1 MIRKIFSVL
10 FGLLI
15 LAVAARAETGE
26 EIALAAYP
34 GYVVASSDSGNGFG
48 VFALENGDK
57 TALCVV
63 EDGRLTIAN
72 ERAFEA
78 GKNVKVY
85 VDTDG
90 ESLFVGYD
98 MRYRYVTLHAVHR
111 ADGWSRCDVLNQPV
125 AGVGNILET
134 TLFEQNGMLTM
145 EVEIEYSNK
154 RRKSETIRIPVSETF
169 DLSLGGIDMDKLPLT
184 PEECSNAA
192 DKGKLPEGFAAPLLN
207 EGEKLEQM
215 GAYSDRLILMVQK
228 ADGGSYIR
236 VCEWTG
242 DGYETQDSVRLFDG
256 AGLDTVHA
264 SSDEM
269 FLTRGAS
276 TEVFFRRT
284 EQNRWLMDGGMDP
297 DLENGVYFTMGSY
310 YVVTDND
317 QTALGSN
324 DDLSYGWATPV
335 DLMQTPSEEWPM
347 TWKQAVARLDTDAY
361 AFVNNDNPK
370 DRLHLREKPDRK
382 AKSLG
387 KFYNR
392 TPVQIL
398 SWDGDW
404 AHVRIGAGDAN
415 LEGYMMTRY
424 LVRGGG
430 NQDVSCAFETLM
442 AVETLEDG
450 APIYRVPD
458 DTVEAFGQFLGDYVI
473 GVYGDDWVIAMTW
486 DGDVGYVR
494 RADLWAGNG

>member
-48 VFALENGDK
+48 VFALENGNE
-57 TALCVV
+57 TALCIV

-72 ERAFEA
+72 ERAFKA

-90 ESLFVGYD
+90 ESLFVRSNTEYE
-98 MRYRYVTLHAVHR
+98 YVTLH
-111 ADGWSRCDVLNQPV
+111 
-125 AGVGNILET
+125 
-134 TLFEQNGMLTM
+134 
-145 EVEIEYSNK
+145 
-154 RRKSETIRIPVSETF
+154 F
-169 DLSLGGIDMDKLPLT
+169 DLSLGGIDMLKMPLT
-184 PEECSNAA
+184 PEMCDREES
-192 DKGKLPEGFAAPLLN
+192 DLPDGLAEPLLAD
-207 EGEKLEQM
+207 GETLMQM
-215 GAYSDRLILMVQK
+215 GAYPERLILLVRK
-228 ADGGSYIR
+228 ADGSRCVR
-236 VCEWTG
+236 VCDWAEG
-242 DGYETQDSVRLFDG
+242 VGYSRQDSVPLSG
-256 AGLDTVHA
+256 SAGLDIIHA
-264 SSDEM
+264 DADKIFVDENGREYFFRKTRQGRWLLAGSMGGGVLKVGVDCVCVSDEGG
-269 FLTRGAS
+269 TGK
-276 TEVFFRRT
+276 
-284 EQNRWLMDGGMDP
+284 NDG
-297 DLENGVYFTMGSY
+297 YI
-310 YVVTDND
+310 
-317 QTALGSN
+317 
-324 DDLSYGWATPV
+324 YGKSEPL
-335 DLMQTPSEEWPM
+335 DLMKVSVGQWPTRQEE
-347 TWKQAVARLDTDAY
+347 AVARLDTDAY

-442 AVETLEDG
+442 AVDALGDG

>member
-57 TALCVV
+57 TALCIV

-90 ESLFVGYD
+90 ESLFVRSNTEYE
-98 MRYRYVTLHAVHR
+98 YVTLHAEYR
-111 ADGWSRCDVLNQPV
+111 AEGWTRCDVLNQESY
-125 AGVGNILET
+125 GNGRTLET
-134 TLFEQNGMLTM
+134 MLFEQNDMLTM
-145 EVEIEYSNK
+145 TVEYRDENDNPIGE
-154 RRKSETIRIPVSETF
+154 SETIRIPVGENF
-169 DLSLGGIDMDKLPLT
+169 DLSLGGIDMLKLPLT
-184 PEECSNAA
+184 PEMCDREES
-192 DKGKLPEGFAAPLLN
+192 DLPDGLAEPLLAD
-207 EGEKLEQM
+207 GETLMQM
-215 GAYSDRLILMVQK
+215 GAYPERLILLVRK
-228 ADGGSYIR
+228 ADGSRCVR
-236 VCEWTG
+236 VCDWAEG
-242 DGYETQDSVRLFDG
+242 VGYSRQDSVPLSG
-256 AGLDTVHA
+256 SAGLDIIHA
-264 SSDEM
+264 DADKIFVDENGQEYFFRKTRQGRWLLAGCMGGGVLNVGVDCARVSDEGG
-269 FLTRGAS
+269 TGK
-276 TEVFFRRT
+276 
-284 EQNRWLMDGGMDP
+284 NDG
-297 DLENGVYFTMGSY
+297 YI
-310 YVVTDND
+310 
-317 QTALGSN
+317 
-324 DDLSYGWATPV
+324 YGKSEPL
-335 DLMQTPSEEWPM
+335 DLMKVSVEQWPTRQEE
-347 TWKQAVARLDTDAY
+347 AVARLDTDAY

-442 AVETLEDG
+442 AVDALEDG
-450 APIYRVPD
+450 APIYRVPWKCLGSFLAIISSAY
-458 DTVEAFGQFLGDYVI
+458 TVTTG
-473 GVYGDDWVIAMTW
+473 
-486 DGDVGYVR
+486 
-494 RADLWAGNG
+494 

>member
-48 VFALENGDK
+48 VFALENGNE
-57 TALCVV
+57 TALCIV

-72 ERAFEA
+72 ERAFKA

-90 ESLFVGYD
+90 ESLFVRSNTEYE
-98 MRYRYVTLHAVHR
+98 YVTLHAEYR
-111 ADGWSRCDVLNQPV
+111 AEGWTRCDVLNQESY
-125 AGVGNILET
+125 GNGRTLET
-134 TLFEQNGMLTM
+134 MLFERNGMLTM
-145 EVEIEYSNK
+145 TVEYS
-154 RRKSETIRIPVSETF
+154 R
-169 DLSLGGIDMDKLPLT
+169 
-184 PEECSNAA
+184 
-192 DKGKLPEGFAAPLLN
+192 
-207 EGEKLEQM
+207 
-215 GAYSDRLILMVQK
+215 
-228 ADGGSYIR
+228 
-236 VCEWTG
+236 
-242 DGYETQDSVRLFDG
+242 QDSVPLSG
-256 AGLDTVHA
+256 SAGLDIIHA
-264 SSDEM
+264 DADKIFVDENGQEYFFRKTRQGRWLLAGCMGGGVLNVGVDCVCVSDEGG
-269 FLTRGAS
+269 TGK
-276 TEVFFRRT
+276 
-284 EQNRWLMDGGMDP
+284 NDG
-297 DLENGVYFTMGSY
+297 YI
-310 YVVTDND
+310 
-317 QTALGSN
+317 
-324 DDLSYGWATPV
+324 YGKSEPL
-335 DLMQTPSEEWPM
+335 DLMKVSVEQWPTRHEE
-347 TWKQAVARLDTDAY
+347 AVARLDTDAY

-430 NQDVSCAFETLM
+430 NRDVSCAFETLM
-442 AVETLEDG
+442 AVDALGDG

-458 DTVEAFGQFLGDYVI
+458 DTVEMFGRFLGDYVI

-494 RADLWAGNG
+494 RADLWEGNG

>member
-34 GYVVASSDSGNGFG
+34 GYVVVSSDSGNGFG
-48 VFALENGDK
+48 VFALENGNE
-57 TALCVV
+57 TALCIV

-90 ESLFVGYD
+90 ESLFVGYNTE
-98 MRYRYVTLHAVHR
+98 YEYVTLHAEYR
-111 ADGWSRCDVLNQPV
+111 AEGWTRCDVLNQKSY
-125 AGVGNILET
+125 GNGRTLET
-134 TLFEQNGMLTM
+134 MLFERNDMLTM
-145 EVEIEYSNK
+145 TVGYCDENDNPIGE
-154 RRKSETIRIPVSETF
+154 SETVRIPVGEDF
-169 DLSLGGIDMDKLPLT
+169 DLSLGGIDMLKLPLT
-184 PEECSNAA
+184 PEMCDREES
-192 DKGKLPEGFAAPLLN
+192 DLPDGFAEPLLAD
-207 EGEKLEQM
+207 GETLMQM
-215 GAYSDRLILMVQK
+215 GAYPERLILLVGK
-228 ADGGSYIR
+228 ADGSRCVR
-236 VCEWTG
+236 VCDWAEG
-242 DGYETQDSVRLFDG
+242 VGYSERDSVPLSG
-256 AGLDTVHA
+256 SAGLDIIHA
-264 SSDEM
+264 DADKIFVDENGREYFFRKTRQGRWLLAGSMGGGVLNVGVDCVCVSDEGG
-269 FLTRGAS
+269 TGK
-276 TEVFFRRT
+276 
-284 EQNRWLMDGGMDP
+284 NDG
-297 DLENGVYFTMGSY
+297 YI
-310 YVVTDND
+310 
-317 QTALGSN
+317 
-324 DDLSYGWATPV
+324 YGKSEPL
-335 DLMQTPSEEWPM
+335 DLMKVPVGQWPTRQEE
-347 TWKQAVARLDTDAY
+347 AVARLDTDAY

-430 NQDVSCAFETLM
+430 NRDVSCAFETLM
-442 AVETLEDG
+442 AVDALEDG

-458 DTVEAFGQFLGDYVI
+458 DTVEMFGRFLGDYVI